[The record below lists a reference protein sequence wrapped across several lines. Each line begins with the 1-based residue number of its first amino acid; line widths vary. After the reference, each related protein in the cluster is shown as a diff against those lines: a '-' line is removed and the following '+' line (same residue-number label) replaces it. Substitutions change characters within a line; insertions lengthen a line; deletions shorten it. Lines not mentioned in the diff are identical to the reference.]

1 MFKGSYVALI
11 TPFNDKGEINEKGLE
26 ELIKFQIANGTNG
39 IVPCGTTGESATLS
53 HDERKKVVELAIKY
67 TEAKIP
73 VIAGTGSSSTKETI
87 DLTYHAKQKGADAAL
102 IIVPYYNKPDQRGI
116 YAHFKTIAEEVD
128 IPIIVYNIP
137 SRTGINLLPETL
149 VELIKIKNI
158 VGIKEASGNLD
169 QIIKIASLCGEKIDI
184 LSGDDNLLLPILSI
198 GGKGII
204 SVTANIIP
212 REFSEMIRLFSEGC
226 YQEAKSIFL
235 TKIYPLSKAM
245 FIEPNPAPV
254 KASLELMGLPAG
266 SPRLPIYPASK
277 SLRVKLKEILTQH
290 EIV

>member
-1 MFKGSYVALI
+1 MFEGSYVALI
-11 TPFNDKGEINEKGLE
+11 TPFNKKGEIDEKGLE
-26 ELIKFQIANGTNG
+26 KLIKFQIANGTNG

-53 HDERKKVVELAIKY
+53 HEERKKVVELVIKY
-67 TEAKIP
+67 TEGKIP
-73 VIAGTGSSSTKETI
+73 VIAGTGSCSTKETI
-87 DLTYHAKQKGADAAL
+87 DLTCHAKQKGADAAL

-116 YAHFKTIAEEVD
+116 YAHFEAIAEKVD

-137 SRTGINLLPETL
+137 SRTGINLLLDTV
-149 VELIKIKNI
+149 VELTKIENV

-184 LSGDDNLLLPILSI
+184 LSGDDNLLLPILSV

-212 REFSEMIRLFSEGC
+212 REFSEMIRLFTEGC

-235 TKIYPLSKAM
+235 TKIYPISKAM
-245 FIEPNPAPV
+245 FIEPNPAPI

-266 SPRLPIYPASK
+266 LPRLPIYPVST
-277 SLRVKLKEILTQH
+277 SLKVKLKEILSQH
-290 EIV
+290 GIV

>member
-11 TPFNDKGEINEKGLE
+11 TPFDDKGEIDEKGLE
-26 ELIKFQIANGTNG
+26 KLINFQINNGTNG

-53 HDERKKVVELAIKY
+53 HDERKKVVELVIKY
-67 TEAKIP
+67 TEGKIP
-73 VIAGTGSSSTKETI
+73 VIAGTGSCSTKETI

-116 YAHFKTIAEEVD
+116 YAHFKTITEEVD

-137 SRTGINLLPETL
+137 SRTGINLLPETV
-149 VELIKIKNI
+149 VELAKIKNI

-169 QIIKIASLCGEKIDI
+169 QIIKIASVCGEKIDI
-184 LSGDDNLLLPILSI
+184 LSGDDDLLFPILSV

-212 REFSEMIRLFSEGC
+212 KEFSEVVRLFMEGS
-226 YQEAKSIFL
+226 YEEAKSIFL

-245 FIEPNPAPV
+245 FIEPNPAPI
-254 KASLELMGLPAG
+254 KASLELMELPAG
-266 SPRLPIYPASK
+266 SPRLPMYPASENLK
-277 SLRVKLKEILTQH
+277 MKLKQILLQH
-290 EIV
+290 KIV

>member
-1 MFKGSYVALI
+1 MFEGSYVALI
-11 TPFNDKGEINEKGLE
+11 TPFNEKGEINERGLE
-26 ELIKFQIANGTNG
+26 KLIKFHINNGTNG
-39 IVPCGTTGESATLS
+39 IVTCGTTGESATLS

-116 YAHFKTIAEEVD
+116 YAHFKTITEEVD

-137 SRTGINLLPETL
+137 SRTGINLLPDTL
-149 VELIKIKNI
+149 VELAKIKNI
-158 VGIKEASGNLD
+158 VGVKEASGDLD
-169 QIIKIASLCGEKIDI
+169 QIIKIVSVCGEKINI
-184 LSGDDNLLLPILSI
+184 LSGDDNLLLPILAI

-212 REFSEMIRLFSEGC
+212 KEFSNMVKLFREG
-226 YQEAKSIFL
+226 YYKEAKGLFL
-235 TKIYPLSKAM
+235 NKIYPISKAM
-245 FIEPNPAPV
+245 FIEPNPAPI

-266 SPRLPIYPASK
+266 SPRLPMYPAST
-277 SLRVKLKEILTQH
+277 SLKLKLKEILLQH
-290 EIV
+290 GII